1 MVRVV
6 SKILM
11 LTHFTPKKP
20 YEVIKKVPYEVKTP
34 VEKPYPVKVF
44 VPEPYEVIKKVSD
57 DERNR

>member
-1 MVRVV
+1 
-6 SKILM
+6 M
-11 LTHFTPKKP
+11 LTHFTPKQP